1 MVCSRKSRRALY
13 RIKQLLKFTTV
24 RKQDRKERRN
34 IKRHVKSWE
43 EHLAELRGDEFKRR
57 YRMPQETFNFLLETI
72 ASFFQ
77 PLTSHQELKQ
87 QCLYGN
93 SGIDPRHKLAA
104 ALRWFAGGSY
114 LDIRLV
120 HSMSVAKMY
129 QCVWKTVDAIN
140 ASEALSFKFP
150 WNTTRRNSRIWSWVL
165 QNLQVGNFADTF
177 LRMTASVSVLRL
189 QKGFSMCVTIDI
201 EKNFMSLLCR

>member
-1 MVCSRKSRRALY
+1 MVCSRKSRRALH

-72 ASFFQ
+72 AKESSFFQ

-150 WNTTRRNSRIWSWVL
+150 WNDEEEL
-165 QNLQVGNFADTF
+165 KNLELGFAKLTGGKFRGCIFAHDGF
-177 LRMTASVSVLRL
+177 CIRL
-189 QKGFSMCVTIDI
+189 EAPKGILNVRDY
-201 EKNFMSLLCR
+201 